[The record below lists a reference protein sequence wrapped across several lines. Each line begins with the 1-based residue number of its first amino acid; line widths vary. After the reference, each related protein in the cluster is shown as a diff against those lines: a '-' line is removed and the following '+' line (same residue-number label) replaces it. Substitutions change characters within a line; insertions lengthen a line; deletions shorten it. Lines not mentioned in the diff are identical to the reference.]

1 MMKEILIK
9 FENNIISICHGIKY
23 NHYATNL
30 IITYMDRKG
39 MIKDIIPLLKAN
51 VNISVKSLKLTVYNA
66 NYTTINNND
75 INPYNYYK
83 AEL

>member
-1 MMKEILIK
+1 
-9 FENNIISICHGIKY
+9 
-23 NHYATNL
+23 
-30 IITYMDRKG
+30 

-51 VNISVKSLKLTVYNA
+51 VNISVKSLKLTIYNA

-75 INPYNYYK
+75 IKPYNYYK